1 MQEKPTSESCSAAMV
16 AVKDALYVLGGKW
29 KLPIIVS
36 LQDGPRRFKE
46 LQRRVE
52 DITPRVLSK
61 ELKEMELN
69 DLVIRKVISTTP
81 VTVEYSLTAY
91 SDTLFPLTTALYQWG
106 SQHRKRVFEKARQ
119 EREEKQLQSEPA

>member
-1 MQEKPTSESCSAAMV
+1 MQEKRTIESCTAAMV

-36 LQDGPRRFKE
+36 LQESPCRFKE

-69 DLVIRKVISTTP
+69 DLVTRTVISTRP

-91 SDTLFPLTTALYQWG
+91 SDTLFPLTTALHEWG
-106 SQHRKRVFEKARQ
+106 TQHRKRVFDKARQ
-119 EREEKQLQSEPA
+119 EREEKQLQSQPA

>member
-1 MQEKPTSESCSAAMV
+1 MCWAENGNCRSLLACRMAR
-16 AVKDALYVLGGKW
+16 AVLK
-29 KLPIIVS
+29 S
-36 LQDGPRRFKE
+36 

-69 DLVIRKVISTTP
+69 DLVTRKVISSTP

-91 SDTLFPLTTALYQWG
+91 SDTLFPLTTALHQWG
-106 SQHRKRVFEKARQ
+106 SQHRKRVFEKSRQ
-119 EREEKQLQSEPA
+119 EREEKQLQSQPA